1 MKFKSKQIVYN
12 LYFTKSEVEDIL
24 YGLND
29 RRDYFVSLKDETLK
43 VTILSLEILI
53 EKIEKIISSFAEEDE
68 VPVSLERSELVTVS
82 HGLFNLSE
90 TYEEFKDWENLSRVW
105 DFYKEI
111 EDVLR

>member
-1 MKFKSKQIVYN
+1 MRFKSKQIIYN
-12 LYFTKSEVEDIL
+12 LYFTKSEFEDIL

-29 RRDYFVSLKDETLK
+29 RREFFVSLRDETLDL
-43 VTILSLEILI
+43 TILSLEALI
-53 EKIEKIISSFAEEDE
+53 EKIEKIIPSFTDEDE

-90 TYEEFKDWENLSRVW
+90 TYEEFKDWKNLNRVW

-111 EDVLR
+111 EGVLR